1 MKKRSSIAT
10 LLAATFLFIACKEE
24 VLAPEITGMDTGT
37 AEYALYIGEKVTLA
51 PNITNLHGSNH
62 YLWLIDNK
70 EVATGNL
77 DYTFTATKP
86 GTFIITFRAEN
97 KGGMNEKHFKVFVD
111 EPIRIAFAQKKVEV
125 PRCEVIEIS
134 PVITGPQRDDY
145 QYEWA
150 IGDSILGNKPTLEFI
165 SAKPGTYTLTLKAKA
180 DRQTETSSC
189 AVEVKEADYKVF
201 PNKVFDYRPTAWG
214 SGSFWYYPFGS
225 GEAFIYSENEM
236 VSKISEH
243 LSEQATFPASRIG
256 AWGGYWIWKF
266 DHTVLNIKNKYDLQL
281 TIDVAPGSVLD
292 FFVAYDKN
300 KNGIPDEDEWY
311 EIKTT
316 DIDLPHIKNYEL
328 TLTYKGY
335 DKRILTFAWEDN
347 QGNGGTETKRDGV
360 FPGYRVVNKVGTKV
374 AEWAETFT
382 LKGRMFKVIPF
393 GITSTKQYTLN
404 INDAITA
411 EGEPISLPGIDFL
424 KVQNISMT
432 YNKETLKPT
441 GGSKQEVKSIVDL
454 HLLN

>member
-1 MKKRSSIAT
+1 MMEYRCCVFLSVSIVWFA
-10 LLAATFLFIACKEE
+10 
-24 VLAPEITGMDTGT
+24 M
-37 AEYALYIGEKVTLA
+37 
-51 PNITNLHGSNH
+51 
-62 YLWLIDNK
+62 
-70 EVATGNL
+70 
-77 DYTFTATKP
+77 
-86 GTFIITFRAEN
+86 
-97 KGGMNEKHFKVFVD
+97 M
-111 EPIRIAFAQKKVEV
+111 AF
-125 PRCEVIEIS
+125 
-134 PVITGPQRDDY
+134 

-300 KNGIPDEDEWY
+300 KNGIPDEDE
-311 EIKTT
+311 
-316 DIDLPHIKNYEL
+316 
-328 TLTYKGY
+328 
-335 DKRILTFAWEDN
+335 R
-347 QGNGGTETKRDGV
+347 
-360 FPGYRVVNKVGTKV
+360 
-374 AEWAETFT
+374 
-382 LKGRMFKVIPF
+382 
-393 GITSTKQYTLN
+393 
-404 INDAITA
+404 
-411 EGEPISLPGIDFL
+411 
-424 KVQNISMT
+424 
-432 YNKETLKPT
+432 
-441 GGSKQEVKSIVDL
+441 
-454 HLLN
+454 